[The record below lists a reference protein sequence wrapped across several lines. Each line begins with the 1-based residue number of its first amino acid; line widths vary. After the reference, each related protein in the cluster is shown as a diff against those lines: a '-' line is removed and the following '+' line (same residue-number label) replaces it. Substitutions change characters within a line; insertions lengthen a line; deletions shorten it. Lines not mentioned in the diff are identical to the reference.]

1 MTKVEIM
8 KKIEELNEREFY
20 INMVDHWTNEDR
32 KMLREIRIER
42 NELEKKLN

>member
-32 KMLREIRIER
+32 QMLRDIKRER
-42 NELEKKLN
+42 TELEKKLN